1 MKAQQW
7 FVGVLL
13 VVFTSLLA
21 AQQKSDSA
29 SKVLV
34 LESKWNDAYR
44 QGDIAVLNALL
55 ADDFIITVEDGTTYS
70 KSGYIARLGGTGEHV
85 ELSEM
90 SNLKMRV
97 HGNVAVVT
105 GEYHEKGTSKGKP
118 YEYHDRLTDV
128 WVNSDGRWQVIASHY
143 SVPLKENKQSP

>member
-1 MKAQQW
+1 MKAPHQW
-7 FVGVLL
+7 FVGALL
-13 VVFTSLLA
+13 VVFTSLSA

-29 SKVLV
+29 SKVTV

-44 QGDIAVLNALL
+44 QRDIAMLNALL
-55 ADDFIITVEDGTTYS
+55 SDDFIITVEDGTTYS

-90 SNLKMRV
+90 SNLKVRV

-128 WVNSDGRWQVIASHY
+128 WVSSDGRWQVIASHY
-143 SVPLKENKQSP
+143 SVPLKE

>member
-1 MKAQQW
+1 MKAPHQW
-7 FVGVLL
+7 FVGALL
-13 VVFTSLLA
+13 VVFTSLA
-21 AQQKSDSA
+21 VAQQKSDSA
-29 SKVLV
+29 SKVSV

-44 QGDIAVLNALL
+44 QRDIAVLNTLL

-85 ELSEM
+85 ELSKM
-90 SNLKMRV
+90 SNLKVRV

-143 SVPLKENKQSP
+143 SVPLKE

>member
-1 MKAQQW
+1 
-7 FVGVLL
+7 
-13 VVFTSLLA
+13 
-21 AQQKSDSA
+21 
-29 SKVLV
+29 V

-143 SVPLKENKQSP
+143 SVPLKE